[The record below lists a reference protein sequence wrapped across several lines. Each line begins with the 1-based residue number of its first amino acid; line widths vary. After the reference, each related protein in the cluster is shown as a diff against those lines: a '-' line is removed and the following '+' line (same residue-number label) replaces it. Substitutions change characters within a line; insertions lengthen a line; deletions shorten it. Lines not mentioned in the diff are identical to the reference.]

1 MSGVEELVEYS
12 RRLGSDPSL
21 VLWGGGNTSLKGRA
35 RDFRG
40 RELDVMWVKAS
51 GAEMRDADERFYPA
65 VRLDDL
71 RASHSMPDMDAR
83 TMVDYVTRC
92 LVEPGAPRPSIE
104 TQLHAYLS
112 YPAVFHSHAD
122 RILALVDNER
132 AAELVRQ
139 VYGERAF
146 LVPYRIPGHE
156 LAKVVADLAE
166 EHPQAEGC
174 LLMHH
179 GLVTW
184 GGTPAA
190 AYEKHLE
197 LVSLS
202 PAEVGLV
209 PDEERIADPLVATRL
224 RGLLGGGIVLSDGS
238 QSAFEFASKGRELA
252 ERGAA
257 TPDHM
262 LQTKRLALVAAE
274 DELPE
279 AIDAYAGRYQEYCRR
294 YGPAGGFM
302 KDPRP
307 RVVLIPRHGLFA
319 HGPDLRSARAAFEIY
334 RHTIGV
340 MRGAESIGRY
350 KSLDERD
357 AFEMEY
363 FEPELDKLRLAPP
376 PREFTGKVALVT
388 GAGRGIGKA
397 IADRLEQDGA
407 LVVRSDVSGAEV
419 VIDVATENS
428 VKKGFDAVCA
438 KYGGLDV
445 VVSNAGILVTGAVES
460 LSLEDWQRS
469 FAVNAT
475 GHFLVCREAL
485 RVMRL
490 QGLGGA
496 IVLNVTKN
504 VLAPG
509 AEMAAYSAAKAAAAQ
524 LARVLAIEAGPLG
537 VRVNVVHPD
546 QVFTDLWTPEARE
559 SRARAHGV
567 PVGELEDFYR
577 SRTLLKRRVTPEDV
591 AEAVAFLA
599 SERSAKTTGNMLV
612 VDSGAKESF
621 PR

>member
-1 MSGVEELVEYS
+1 
-12 RRLGSDPSL
+12 
-21 VLWGGGNTSLKGRA
+21 
-35 RDFRG
+35 
-40 RELDVMWVKAS
+40 
-51 GAEMRDADERFYPA
+51 
-65 VRLDDL
+65 
-71 RASHSMPDMDAR
+71 MPEMDAR

-92 LVEPGAPRPSIE
+92 LVEPGARPSIE
-104 TQLHAYLS
+104 AQLHAYL
-112 YPAVFHSHAD
+112 PHIAVFHSHAD

-132 AAELVRQ
+132 ARELVRD

-146 LVPYRIPGHE
+146 LVPYRIPGHA

-166 EHPQAEGC
+166 AHPRAEGC

-184 GGTPAA
+184 GATAAA
-190 AYEKHLE
+190 AYDKHLE
-197 LVSLS
+197 LVALS
-202 PAEVGLV
+202 PVELGPV
-209 PDEERIADPLVATRL
+209 PGEERIADPSVATRL

-238 QSAFEFASKGRELA
+238 RSALEFASAGRDLA

-262 LQTKRLALVAAE
+262 LQTKRVALVAAA
-274 DELPE
+274 DDLPE
-279 AIDAYAGRYQEYCRR
+279 AIDAYAARYQEYCRR
-294 YGPAGGFM
+294 HGPAGGFI

-307 RVVLIPRHGLFA
+307 RVVLVPGHGLFA
-319 HGPDLRSARAAFEIY
+319 QGPDLRSARAALEIY
-334 RHTIGV
+334 QHTIGV
-340 MRGAESIGRY
+340 MRGAESTGRY
-350 KSLDERD
+350 RSLDEGD
-357 AFEMEY
+357 AYEMEY

-397 IADRLEQDGA
+397 IADRLERDGA
-407 LVVRSDVSGAEV
+407 VVVRSDIAGAEI
-419 VIDVATENS
+419 VIDVASETS
-428 VKKGFDAVCA
+428 VKKGFEAVCA
-438 KYGGLDV
+438 RYGGLDI

-537 VRVNVVHPD
+537 VRVNMVHPD
-546 QVFTDLWTPEARE
+546 QVFTDLWTREARE

-567 PVGELEDFYR
+567 PVAELEEFYR
-577 SRTLLKRRVTPEDV
+577 SRTLLKRGVTPEDV

-612 VDSGAKESF
+612 VDAGAKESF